1 MDSEVSASQAA
12 NHCHHRYMNFGKKQR
27 YVEVFQCSGDDMN
40 AFLTSG
46 HVSPKATPVI
56 NPGIEN
62 NIPGMGVPLSS
73 TLLSYYEPSPV
84 SLMPFVQAN
93 PFLFNP
99 FGLQHPQQLSAA
111 AAAAAAA
118 SFINKHP
125 HPKGLYPI
133 TSNNYPWTSSD
144 ESFKPSPGN
153 ITNAGETLVKPKG
166 AEPETIP
173 TQSDVYSPYSTPS
186 HPSVYFF
193 HPNVPPRV
201 VANPMFPKPGFPS
214 VPTPSSV
221 VFPQMTPQLT
231 PMGVLGVKRSWEQ
244 AFPLETAA
252 VQGAKRW
259 PTPQIAT
266 FAVPG
271 FFPDVG

>member
-1 MDSEVSASQAA
+1 MDSEASASQAA

-46 HVSPKATPVI
+46 HVSPKATSVI

-62 NIPGMGVPLSS
+62 SIPGMGVPFSS
-73 TLLSYYEPSPV
+73 TLLPYYEPATM
-84 SLMPFVQAN
+84 SLMPLVQAN

-99 FGLQHPQQLSAA
+99 FGLQQPQTLAT
-111 AAAAAAA
+111 
-118 SFINKHP
+118 SFLNKSP
-125 HPKGLYPI
+125 PKSVYPI
-133 TSNNYPWTSSD
+133 PSTTYPWTPD
-144 ESFKPSPGN
+144 ESFKPAAPDS
-153 ITNAGETLVKPKG
+153 LVKPKSVEG
-166 AEPETIP
+166 DAIP
-173 TQSDVYSPYSTPS
+173 GQADVYSPYSAAAQPG
-186 HPSVYFF
+186 VYFF
-193 HPNVPPRV
+193 HPNVPRV
-201 VANPMFPKPGFPS
+201 VSNPVFPKPGFPS
-214 VPTPSSV
+214 VSAPV
-221 VFPQMTPQLT
+221 IFPQVTPQLT

-244 AFPLETAA
+244 AFPLETST

-266 FAVPG
+266 FATPG